1 MKNKFGVL
9 SPIIAIVF
17 NLFFYCCSYSQ
28 EDENRLSRPEWQLRA
43 DLEFQ
48 LACQKAK
55 DILCREIVRS
65 IDADSESESQPLRLK
80 EIAALLELST
90 DQVPSSL
97 PIHKASLTYIEN
109 RKAAVIAWL
118 KTYRAKGRELS
129 KIALDRE
136 RAFASSQSE
145 RLKGMAEKAVE
156 EPKKPST
163 QPRVDSSVLKSK
175 IIEIDSLFRAS
186 EKEFA
191 SAKTTADKDD
201 ALNKHAELFRKW
213 GAAHL
218 EQAWEFEVVVS
229 DVVKTQ
235 GSYYASTQP
244 PALLESFID
253 GEKPLVSNRLMLEL
267 SDEQRKALNVGDKL
281 LVNCKISVVENR
293 NSENS
298 RLFTVRVTEQF
309 LQGTGNYNP
318 QIIRPFQIDFMMG
331 AIEISVVQVK
341 KEKQPNPSKPPI
353 RKK

>member
-1 MKNKFGVL
+1 MKYL
-9 SPIIAIVF
+9 STITIASAF
-17 NLFFYCCSYSQ
+17 FLFSLCDIHAVQ
-28 EDENRLSRPEWQLRA
+28 DDENRLARPEWQLRA

-97 PIHKASLTYIEN
+97 PIHKASLAYIEN

-118 KTYRAKGRELS
+118 KTYKAKGRELS

-136 RAFASSQSE
+136 REFASSQSE

-163 QPRVDSSVLKSK
+163 QPRVDSSDLKSK

-191 SAKTTADKDD
+191 SAKTTADKHD
-201 ALNKHAELFRKW
+201 ALNKHAEIFRKW

-235 GSYYASTQP
+235 GTYYASTRP
-244 PALLESFID
+244 PVLLESFID
-253 GEKPLVSNRLMLEL
+253 GKKPLVSNRLMLEL

-281 LVNCKISVVENR
+281 LVNCKISVVENTERSFVKNR
-293 NSENS
+293 NSANS
-298 RLFTVRVTEQF
+298 RLFTVLVTEQF
-309 LQGTGNYNP
+309 LQGTRNYLP
-318 QIIRPFQIDFMMG
+318 Q
-331 AIEISVVQVK
+331 
-341 KEKQPNPSKPPI
+341 
-353 RKK
+353 